1 MNTFNNLVK
10 LSTVSFWDNINFL
23 DPIVILS
30 FILLGLSILLPS
42 IISLIKVIYK
52 RKKFRDNWA
61 LSRAVH
67 ISWLLGALI
76 FVAGFVMLILKILNI
91 F

>member
-52 RKKFRDNWA
+52 RKKSRDNWA
-61 LSRAVH
+61 LSRTVH

-76 FVAGFVMLILKILNI
+76 FVAGFVILILKILNI

>member
-61 LSRAVH
+61 LSRTVH

-76 FVAGFVMLILKILNI
+76 FVAGFVILILKILNI